1 MKSQKKV
8 SMTTVLLLIGFVPLI
23 LSTIVTCVI
32 MASTVT
38 KNLENATYHKL
49 KVAADGLRKYYQ
61 YDLDNGNQPPYE
73 HDYVDML
80 REEDIEMTLFMGD
93 TRYATSL
100 INENGER
107 NEGTKMDSAI
117 WAKVQMGDDV
127 STRGVKLSGDTYFV
141 YYMAL
146 FDANH
151 KVVGAAWAGEPEKA
165 VRESIMKVLMTL
177 ILSVIVGVVI
187 FAVIIFL
194 VSRKVVASIGSVI
207 KEVDRLSSGDLTS
220 DEHASSF
227 VREIN
232 DIGDNVFGLN
242 RKLQEIVGQAKEAS
256 AQTGSRAK
264 ELAGTSDQISDTSDA
279 VSNAVQDMAKGAT
292 DQADTVQKATE
303 NLTLLSDAIQT
314 VAENAE
320 SLAAAAAEM
329 NDASM
334 ESAEALKS
342 LSQNMET
349 MGSAVSEIMQTMS
362 ATNSAVQVVNDKVDG
377 ITSIASQTNLLALNA
392 SIEAARAGE
401 AGKGFAVVAEEIGKL
416 ATESADTA
424 QEIRGE
430 MAELLHHAQEALE
443 KTTEISEIK
452 GSVDSVL
459 EETTGRI
466 RNLISNVESTVA
478 GVNNISGLTEEC
490 NASKEEIIDAMSS
503 LSAISEENAAS
514 TEQTGASM
522 EELNATVNGLA
533 AAAGTLNDVA
543 EKLDDELG
551 FFKVRA

>member
-1 MKSQKKV
+1 MKSRKKV

-38 KNLENATYHKL
+38 KNLEDAAYHKL

-93 TRYATSL
+93 TRYTTSL

-117 WAKVQMGDDV
+117 WAEVQKGNDV
-127 STRGVKLSGDTYFV
+127 SAQGVKIGGDSYFV
-141 YYMAL
+141 YYMSM
-146 FDANH
+146 FDVNH

-165 VRESIMKVLMTL
+165 VRDSIMKVIVTV
-177 ILSVIVGVVI
+177 ILSVIVAVVV

-232 DIGDNVFGLN
+232 DIGDNVFDLN

-349 MGSAVSEIMQTMS
+349 MGSAVNEIMQTMS

-430 MAELLHHAQEALE
+430 MAELLRHAQEALE

-533 AAAGTLNDVA
+533 AAAGNLNDVA

-551 FFKVRA
+551 FFKVRV